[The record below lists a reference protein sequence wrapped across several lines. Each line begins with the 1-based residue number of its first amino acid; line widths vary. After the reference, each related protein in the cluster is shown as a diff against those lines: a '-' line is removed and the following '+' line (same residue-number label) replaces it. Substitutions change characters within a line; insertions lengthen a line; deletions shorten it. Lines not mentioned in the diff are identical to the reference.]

1 MTHSRFGIVGLAV
14 IALIGCTP
22 AARAPGT
29 ESQPA
34 PQAAPHESHVLNI
47 VMRVEP
53 FDITDSGSS
62 RNNIG
67 RAVFGASLVHLD
79 RNEVPYGVLAE
90 SVPQLNTETW
100 KLLPDGRMETVFRLR
115 PNLTWHDGSPLTAQ
129 DFIFAR
135 RVNIARIEWG
145 LAINAS
151 PEDSLTEDILAPD
164 ERTVVFR
171 WRQPYVDGA
180 TPALRPV
187 PQHILGPV
195 LDQGVPDALGSHAYW
210 TTEHVGAGPY
220 RMVHWE
226 PGSYID
232 GGAFAGYA

>member
-1 MTHSRFGIVGLAV
+1 
-14 IALIGCTP
+14 
-22 AARAPGT
+22 
-29 ESQPA
+29 
-34 PQAAPHESHVLNI
+34 
-47 VMRVEP
+47 
-53 FDITDSGSS
+53 ITDSGSS

-90 SVPQLNTETW
+90 SVPQLNTESW

-151 PEDSLTEDILAPD
+151 PEDSLTEEILAPD
-164 ERTVVFR
+164 ERTVIFR

-180 TPALRPV
+180 TPALRPEWAQRNTGTV
-187 PQHILGPV
+187 LITPSQIRQLQAQHRADFANPAAV
-195 LDQGVPDALGSHAYW
+195 LDVRFRRAVAHALDRQAIADALLEGQG
-210 TTEHVGAGPY
+210 EGAETIAPRAVTYHEEIERTAPKYPY
-220 RMVHWE
+220 DVRQSE
-226 PGSYID
+226 
-232 GGAFAGYA
+232 